1 MLLMTSAL
9 SGYRG
14 FLPKFRDVLIRLIGN
29 SKLPVSVKVSLTC
42 AGCTPPLVD
51 MLHMDGWM
59 DLTSYLLH

>member
-1 MLLMTSAL
+1 MLLMTSPL

-42 AGCTPPLVD
+42 AGCTPPLVE
-51 MLHMDGWM
+51 M